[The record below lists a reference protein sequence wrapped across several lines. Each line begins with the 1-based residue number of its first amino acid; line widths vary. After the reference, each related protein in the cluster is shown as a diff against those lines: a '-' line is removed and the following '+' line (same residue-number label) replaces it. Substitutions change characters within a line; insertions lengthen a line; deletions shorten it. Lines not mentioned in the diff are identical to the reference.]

1 MQQSLLK
8 YWANRHQRAA
18 TSVMRLGRL
27 SVHGWERLAQHQL
40 NGARLLLEGN
50 RRQVH
55 DLARAGGAWEMV
67 FRQSPLAVGIGIQV
81 LEHAVE
87 TVEIVI
93 DAREAFRG
101 GSRKKTTP
109 LGWCQALER

>member
-1 MQQSLLK
+1 
-8 YWANRHQRAA
+8 
-18 TSVMRLGRL
+18 
-27 SVHGWERLAQHQL
+27 
-40 NGARLLLEGN
+40 
-50 RRQVH
+50 
-55 DLARAGGAWEMV
+55 MV

-101 GSRKKTTP
+101 WLAEENNASGVVPSSR
-109 LGWCQALER
+109 ALS